1 MQDKINRKLTKKIQ
15 IGNVIIGD
23 NNPIAIQSMT
33 NTKTSDVDST
43 VAQILELEKEGC
55 EIIRVAI
62 PYKEDALAIK
72 KIKDQIH
79 IPIVADIHFDYK
91 LAILSIENGAD
102 KIRINPGNI
111 GDKDKIKKIID
122 AANMNNIPIRLGV
135 NAGSLEKNILAK
147 YKHPISDALVESA
160 TRWINFFENQNFYD
174 IVLSLKSSDT
184 LTNYYSYMKISE
196 KFDYPLH
203 IGVTEAGSEM
213 EGIIKSSAGLGSL
226 LINGVGDTIRISLTG
241 NPLNEVIVAK
251 ELLQSLNIRHFTPEI
266 ISCPTCGRCEINL
279 ENFLKKV
286 KKYIKKINKP
296 LKIAIMGCIV
306 NGPGEAKEADL
317 GIAGGKKHYVIFKN
331 GIIVEKVKEE
341 NAVEVFLKYLKEYY

>member
-196 KFDYPLH
+196 RFDYPLH

-296 LKIAIMGCIV
+296 LKIAIMGCVV